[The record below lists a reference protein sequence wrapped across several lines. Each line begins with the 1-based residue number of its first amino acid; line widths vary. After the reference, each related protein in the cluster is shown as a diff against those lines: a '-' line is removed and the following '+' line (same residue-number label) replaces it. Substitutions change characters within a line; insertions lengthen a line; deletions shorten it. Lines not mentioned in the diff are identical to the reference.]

1 MSAHKGFNTL
11 AARVLDLVDEGYRDA
26 EIGQRLRLTNS
37 YVQSV
42 RLAHRIPANRRVR
55 TQVPMSGPEALDEFE
70 HLTSCGMSPGEAL
83 KQLSGINPESL
94 ERLAQRRGRSDL
106 ASRIHRGMERK
117 SA

>member
-1 MSAHKGFNTL
+1 MSAHKGFNVL
-11 AARVLDLVDEGYRDA
+11 ASRVLDMVDEGYRDA
-26 EIGQRLRLTNS
+26 QIGAALNVTNL
-37 YVQSV
+37 YVQGV
-42 RLAHRIPANRRVR
+42 RLANGVPANRPVR
-55 TQVPMSGPEALDEFE
+55 TQSPMTGPEALDEFE